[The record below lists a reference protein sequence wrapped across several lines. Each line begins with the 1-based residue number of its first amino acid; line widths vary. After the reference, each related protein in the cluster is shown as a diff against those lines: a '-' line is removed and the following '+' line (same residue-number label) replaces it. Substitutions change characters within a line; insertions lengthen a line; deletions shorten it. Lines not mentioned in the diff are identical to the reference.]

1 MAPSRNR
8 RRAELPSR
16 IRYKSSGQNNTVVRI
31 PASSPAVLRRTPLEK
46 SCLPRPRNSLASK
59 VNTRSRLA
67 TSPLRKAE
75 SIPIMI
81 ISLS

>member
-1 MAPSRNR
+1 MQAWAESFTLCFRAEEPLTLVVPSPSR
-8 RRAELPSR
+8 S
-16 IRYKSSGQNNTVVRI
+16 
-31 PASSPAVLRRTPLEK
+31 
-46 SCLPRPRNSLASK
+46 RNSLASK

-81 ISLS
+81 ISLSERARWDRAAER